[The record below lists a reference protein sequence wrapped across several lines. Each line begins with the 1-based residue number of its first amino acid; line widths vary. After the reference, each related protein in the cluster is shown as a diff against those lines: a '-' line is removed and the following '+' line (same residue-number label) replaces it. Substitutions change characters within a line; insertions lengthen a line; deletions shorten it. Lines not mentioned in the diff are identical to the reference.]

1 MQSTPAARS
10 VPRQATPMSG
20 GRNVSI
26 RSRLLM
32 LVALVLLPAVAAA
45 VWLVAQTYS
54 AERQANQ
61 RLLTDTARALS
72 QVVDRELAQRAYLL
86 RGLALSPM
94 LDDAPELPRDTLLAF
109 EQQARRTLHGLAG
122 WLEVRSSEG
131 LLLDTRR
138 RPGETLLP
146 NAPGAARPLSA
157 QPLVLPLPGPGAV
170 GLQHATLA
178 QPVERDGRVVLN
190 LGLAVLPQEMQR
202 IIDAQ
207 HLPADWVGAIIDGSG
222 TVVAHHPGG
231 SAHAGR
237 AATPDLRARIAAARE
252 GLVNTSALDG
262 QHVTSYFSTTSQG
275 WTYVT
280 GMPREQFDGVLPNAV
295 VKVALAAL
303 AMIALALL
311 SAVWVSRSISRPVHS
326 LKQAAAQLQAGLPVQ
341 SHTTGIAE
349 CDDVASA
356 LAAASASMHDAK
368 AELERQVAQAVTLT
382 RQAAQ
387 RVSHNQRVEALGR
400 LTGGVAH
407 DFNNLLGVISNSA
420 HLIQRQTDAPA
431 MLAPLAA
438 TLRAVD
444 VGSRLTQH
452 LLRFS
457 GRQPVRPRAV
467 HLATFLPEVVE
478 LMKTVLGKSVAVS
491 LDVAEATR
499 SVMVDP
505 NELELALVNL
515 ALNARDAIR
524 DSGHVWLQANNA
536 EPQDQLD
543 LAAGDYVVLALGDDG
558 RGLEESL
565 VERVFEPFFSTK
577 PVGQGTGLG
586 LSQVHGF
593 CVQAGGM
600 ARLAS
605 TPGLGTTVTLVLPAG
620 PLQTMVPSPAV
631 AQTEFAIRGRRVLL
645 VEDNVELADATA
657 SLLASFGAAV
667 ERATNAPHALQV
679 LGQAAA
685 FDVVLSD
692 VVMPGVM
699 DGIALAR
706 RLQRE
711 MPTLPVVLISGYS
724 GALADAGDLHVLR
737 KPCAPQDLLAALHQ
751 AMAGRAA
758 AAQ

>member
-1 MQSTPAARS
+1 MDPSPTALS
-10 VPRQATPMSG
+10 CPRQAASVSG
-20 GRNVSI
+20 ARNVSI
-26 RSRLLM
+26 RSRLLL
-32 LVALVLLPAVAAA
+32 LVASVLLPAVVAA

-72 QVVDRELAQRAYLL
+72 QVVDRELAQRAFLL
-86 RGLALSPM
+86 RGLALSRI
-94 LDDAPELPRDTLLAF
+94 LDNAPELPRDTLLAF
-109 EQQARRTLHGLAG
+109 EQQARRTLQGLAG

-131 LLLDTRR
+131 LLIDTRR

-146 NAPGAARPLSA
+146 HAPDAARPLST
-157 QPLVLPLPGPGAV
+157 QPLLLPLPGPSAA
-170 GLQHATLA
+170 GLQYATLV

-190 LGLAVLPQEMQR
+190 LALAVLPEEMQR

-207 HLPADWVGAIIDGSG
+207 HLPADWVGAIVDGSG
-222 TVVAHHPGG
+222 TVVARHPGG
-231 SAHAGR
+231 AAYAGR
-237 AATPDLRARIAAARE
+237 TATAELRARIAAERE
-252 GLVNTSALDG
+252 GLVQANTLDG
-262 QHVTSYFSTTSQG
+262 QRVTSYFSTSSQG

-280 GMPREQFDGVLPNAV
+280 GMPREQFDGVLPSAV
-295 VKVALAAL
+295 VKVALCAL
-303 AMIALALL
+303 AMIGLAMLG
-311 SAVWVSRSISRPVHS
+311 AVWVSRSISKPVHS
-326 LKQAAAQLQAGLPVQ
+326 LKQAAAQLQAGVAVQ
-341 SHTTGIAE
+341 PHATGIAE

-356 LAAASASMHDAK
+356 LAAASASMRDAK

-382 RQAAQ
+382 RQAEQ

-431 MLAPLAA
+431 LLVPIAA

-467 HLATFLPEVVE
+467 HLGTFLPDVVE
-478 LMKTVLGKSVAVS
+478 LMKTVLGKSIAVT
-491 LDVAEATR
+491 LDVAASTR
-499 SVMVDP
+499 PVMVDP

-524 DSGHVWLQANNA
+524 DSGHVWLQATNA
-536 EPQDQLD
+536 QPQDQLD

-558 RGLEESL
+558 RGLDDSL
-565 VERVFEPFFSTK
+565 VERAFEPFFSTK

-593 CVQAGGM
+593 CVQAGGT

-620 PLQTMVPSPAV
+620 PLQTLAPGPAV
-631 AQTEFAIRGRRVLL
+631 ARRELAVEGRRVLL
-645 VEDNVELADATA
+645 VEDNVELGDATA
-657 SLLASFGAAV
+657 ALLASYGATV
-667 ERATNAPHALQV
+667 ERASSAPHALQL
-679 LGQAAA
+679 LGHSTA

-692 VVMPGVM
+692 VVMPGAM

-706 RLQRE
+706 RLQRDR
-711 MPTLPVVLISGYS
+711 PTLPVVLISGYS
-724 GALADAGDLHVLR
+724 GALADASELHVLR
-737 KPCAPQDLLAALHQ
+737 KPCTPQDMLAALQQ
-751 AMAGRAA
+751 AIAGRAA
-758 AAQ
+758 PLP

>member
-1 MQSTPAARS
+1 MAARQAPS
-10 VPRQATPMSG
+10 VIA

-26 RSRLLM
+26 RSRLLI
-32 LVALVLLPAVAAA
+32 LVASVLLPAVAAA

-86 RGLALSPM
+86 RGLAMSRM
-94 LDDAPELPRDTLLAF
+94 LDDAPELSRDNLLAF

-122 WLEVRSSEG
+122 WMEVRNRDG
-131 LLLDTRR
+131 LLIDTRR
-138 RPGETLLP
+138 RPGETFLP
-146 NAPGAARPLSA
+146 HAPGAARPLIQQA
-157 QPLVLPLPGPGAV
+157 LLLPLPGPTTQA
-170 GLQHATLA
+170 LQYATLV
-178 QPVERDGRVVLN
+178 QPVERDGNVVLN
-190 LGLAVLPQEMQR
+190 LTLAVLPEEMQR

-207 HLPADWVGAIIDGSG
+207 QLPADWVGVIVDGSG
-222 TVVAHHPGG
+222 TIVARHPGG
-231 SAHAGR
+231 PADAGR
-237 AATPDLRARIAAARE
+237 AAPADLRARMAAERE
-252 GLVNTSALDG
+252 GLVRTNTLDG
-262 QHVTSYFSTTSQG
+262 QGVASYFSTSSQG

-280 GMPREQFDGVLPNAV
+280 GMPGEQFDGALPSAV
-295 VKVALAAL
+295 VKVALGAL
-303 AMIALALL
+303 AMIGLAILG
-311 SAVWVSRSISRPVHS
+311 AVWVSRSISIPVQS
-326 LKQAAAQLQAGLPVQ
+326 LKQSAAQLQAGMPV
-341 SHTTGIAE
+341 HAHATGMAE
-349 CDDVASA
+349 CDDVAQA
-356 LAAASASMHDAK
+356 LAAASISMRDAK

-382 RQAAQ
+382 RQAEQ

-431 MLAPLAA
+431 ILMPVAA

-467 HLATFLPEVVE
+467 HLNAFLPEVVE
-478 LMKTVLGKSVAVS
+478 LMKTVLGKSIAVS
-491 LDVAEATR
+491 LDVAEGTR
-499 SVMVDP
+499 SVLVDP

-524 DSGHVWLQANNA
+524 GSGHVWLQANNA
-536 EPQDQLD
+536 EPHDQLD

-558 RGLEESL
+558 SGLEESL
-565 VERVFEPFFSTK
+565 AERVFEPFFSTK

-593 CVQAGGM
+593 CVQAGGA

-620 PLQTMVPSPAV
+620 PPQALVPSPAEERR
-631 AQTEFAIRGRRVLL
+631 EFSVKGRRVLL
-645 VEDNVELADATA
+645 VEDNVEMADATA
-657 SLLASFGAAV
+657 ALLTSFGAV
-667 ERATNAPHALQV
+667 LTRATSAPHALQV
-679 LGQAAA
+679 LGSTAA

-692 VVMPGVM
+692 VVMPGAM

-706 RLQRE
+706 RLRRE
-711 MPTLPVVLISGYS
+711 HPALPVVLISGYS
-724 GALADAGDLHVLR
+724 GALADASDLHVLR
-737 KPCAPQDLLAALHQ
+737 KPCAPEELLAALHQ

-758 AAQ
+758 HAP